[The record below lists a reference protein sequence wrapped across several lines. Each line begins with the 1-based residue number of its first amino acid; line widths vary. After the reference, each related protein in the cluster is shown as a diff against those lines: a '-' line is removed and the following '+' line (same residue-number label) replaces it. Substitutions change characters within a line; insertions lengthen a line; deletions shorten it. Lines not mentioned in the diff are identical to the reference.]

1 MKVGDRLVFFGNVR
15 GLSGIEKEC
24 ERAKDILR
32 DIEGGYETAVMRA
45 LNRSVQR
52 ANTRVVQAVKSD
64 YTAKQKYI
72 SRTMRTNL
80 ATTKHLEAMIFI
92 HGERLPMRAFTFKP
106 KTDTTGNKR
115 KPVKVSVLK
124 KGGMKTLGQ
133 SFVWNGLVLR
143 RRGKSSFPVDT
154 VYGPSVPSMAGN
166 VAVTAEIENSLREAF
181 QKNLDHE
188 IDWILKSADKKE

>member
-1 MKVGDRLVFFGNVR
+1 MKDGDRLVFFGNVR

-32 DIEGGYETAVMRA
+32 GIENGYETAVMRA
-45 LNRSVQR
+45 LNRSVR
-52 ANTRVVQAVKSD
+52 RTSSRIVRAVKST

-72 SRTMRTNL
+72 SRDMTVRTATM
-80 ATTKHLEAMIFI
+80 KHLEAMVFI
-92 HGERLPMRAFTFKP
+92 QGERLPMRAFTFRP
-106 KTDTTGNKR
+106 KTDTTGNAR

-143 RRGKSSFPVDT
+143 RRGKSSLPVDT

-166 VAVTAEIENSLREAF
+166 EAVTAEIENVLRDAF

-188 IDWILKSADKKE
+188 VDWILKSADKKE